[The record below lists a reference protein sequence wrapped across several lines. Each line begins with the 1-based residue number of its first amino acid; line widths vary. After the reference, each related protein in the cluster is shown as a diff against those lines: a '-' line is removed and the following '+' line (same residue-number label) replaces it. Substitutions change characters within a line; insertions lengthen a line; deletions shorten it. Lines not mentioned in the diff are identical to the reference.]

1 VVVGPDG
8 LSKVELFFCG
18 SRATPGLKPTTGWL
32 TMRGPSNVWKRNFFM
47 LDPYNQMLRYFAD
60 PDAMTQPAPNALG
73 EFNTRCCE
81 VEELLVDQ
89 PSPNM
94 FKVKTFFA
102 GLLLYADTPEDRNI
116 WVDVLQKVGNPPGI
130 RVLPAPPTSGRHAT
144 SLSPPT
150 SSKDSAVRNAPPSP
164 PQQEQPLQGQPPAK
178 QPGQP
183 AASIAAPQARVI
195 GRPEACFAGLEV
207 TRQPPHAVVAVD
219 DLVDPNFV
227 PQGKPGYSNPVV
239 RVGDRILAVSGRPA
253 EHVPVQELHGIS
265 HPCLTTCARA
275 HTHTHT
281 NAHAII
287 DCSV

>member
-1 VVVGPDG
+1 
-8 LSKVELFFCG
+8 
-18 SRATPGLKPTTGWL
+18 
-32 TMRGPSNVWKRNFFM
+32 MRGPSNVWKRNFFM

-164 PQQEQPLQGQPPAK
+164 PQQEQPLQGQPPA
-178 QPGQP
+178 
-183 AASIAAPQARVI
+183 R
-195 GRPEACFAGLEV
+195 
-207 TRQPPHAVVAVD
+207 
-219 DLVDPNFV
+219 
-227 PQGKPGYSNPVV
+227 YSNPVV